1 MVSSVITIHR
11 PSGSTPDSRLGGLGF
26 EPETYMIMGLA
37 EITVL
42 DFVVQARHWS
52 NMSTGGRH
60 CSKVEVVVIGGL
72 S

>member
-1 MVSSVITIHR
+1 MVSSVITIHI
-11 PSGSTPDSRLGGLGF
+11 PSGSTPGTRLSGLRF
-26 EPETYMIMGLA
+26 EFATCMTIELA
-37 EITVL
+37 DITVL